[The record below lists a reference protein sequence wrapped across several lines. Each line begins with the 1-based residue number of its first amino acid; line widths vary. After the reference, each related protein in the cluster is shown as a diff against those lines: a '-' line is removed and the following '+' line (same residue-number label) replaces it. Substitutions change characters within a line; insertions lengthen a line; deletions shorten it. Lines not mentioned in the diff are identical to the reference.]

1 LGHGWAKRGQ
11 RLRVATRS
19 VHRKRLNLFGW
30 VAPLLGRRGL
40 LRAPQGNHHGFLDA
54 LRHLRRTLRGYTV
67 WVYVDRAGWHR
78 GTHVNAFL
86 AAHREIHLEYL
97 PSYQPG
103 LNAQERIWRQTRYD
117 ATTNQYF
124 ETLDEVWTAVRT
136 STRRWSPAMV
146 RRLCHIS

>member
-1 LGHGWAKRGQ
+1 
-11 RLRVATRS
+11 
-19 VHRKRLNLFGW
+19 
-30 VAPLLGRRGL
+30 
-40 LRAPQGNHHGFLDA
+40 

-78 GTHVNAFL
+78 GAKVNAFL

-97 PSYQPG
+97 PTYQPG

-124 ETLDEVWTAVRT
+124 ETLDDVWNAVRT
-136 STRRWSPAMV
+136 STRRWSPATV

>member
-86 AAHREIHLEYL
+86 AAHREIHLA
-97 PSYQPG
+97 G
-103 LNAQERIWRQTRYD
+103 
-117 ATTNQYF
+117 
-124 ETLDEVWTAVRT
+124 
-136 STRRWSPAMV
+136 
-146 RRLCHIS
+146 